1 MFSNCSSLKELDLSN
16 FNTNKVT
23 DMSYMFYNC
32 SSLKKLDIS
41 NFNTNKVKVV
51 SYMFYECSSLKDLI
65 FSWSHIIIYN
75 IHSKDTEGVCDK
87 CPKLEPKAIEN
98 YSSFF
103 YTKYRDKINL
113 RIFILNN

>member
-1 MFSNCSSLKELDLSN
+1 MSFMFYGCSSLNLLN
-16 FNTNKVT
+16 
-23 DMSYMFYNC
+23 
-32 SSLKKLDIS
+32 IS
-41 NFNTNKVKVV
+41 NFNTQNVANMG
-51 SYMFYECSSLKDLI
+51 YMFYECSSLKDLI

-103 YTKYRDKINL
+103 YTKHRDKINL